1 MRKILSLMMALVM
14 ALSLSPMAMAESFT
28 DGTYTGSGKGM
39 MGNIEVSVTVEGG
52 KITAV
57 EVTSQSETAGISD
70 PALETIPQA
79 IVDAQSW
86 EVDAV
91 AGATFTSNGIMEAV
105 KNAITGEGDT
115 AEEPAEIPFEQTD
128 IIVIGAGHGRHDH
141 RCPCCGAGAERP
153 GAGADRQRGRLCH
166 GGRRHP
172 AGLRHQDAGRGRH

>member
-105 KNAITGEGDT
+105 KNAITGEGLT
-115 AEEPAEIPFEQTD
+115 PRKSP
-128 IIVIGAGHGRHDH
+128 R
-141 RCPCCGAGAERP
+141 RSPLSRP
-153 GAGADRQRGRLCH
+153 TSS
-166 GGRRHP
+166 
-172 AGLRHQDAGRGRH
+172 

>member
-70 PALETIPQA
+70 PALETFPRL
-79 IVDAQSW
+79 SW
-86 EVDAV
+86 MPR
-91 AGATFTSNGIMEAV
+91 AGKLTPWLALPSPPTV
-105 KNAITGEGDT
+105 LW
-115 AEEPAEIPFEQTD
+115 
-128 IIVIGAGHGRHDH
+128 
-141 RCPCCGAGAERP
+141 
-153 GAGADRQRGRLCH
+153 RL
-166 GGRRHP
+166 
-172 AGLRHQDAGRGRH
+172 